1 MGNID
6 FDFSKSLTDFS
17 NFREKS
23 LNGLKKLLNRTEEA
37 KDCTGWLDLPTSF
50 NREKIE
56 KILTTA
62 KKVNGNSE
70 ILIVIGIG
78 GSYLG
83 TRAIITSLS

>member
-37 KDCTGWLDLPTSF
+37 KDCTGWLDLPVADRKS
-50 NREKIE
+50 
-56 KILTTA
+56 
-62 KKVNGNSE
+62 V
-70 ILIVIGIG
+70 V
-78 GSYLG
+78 
-83 TRAIITSLS
+83 